1 MTTELN
7 DQNEILSGVIS
18 ITRDQLSRAM
28 ALNAELE
35 VLLGIE
41 RKKVKDLEKTVSD
54 LQPKKDSGKNDAG
67 S

>member
-1 MTTELN
+1 MNTESN

-41 RKKVKDLEKTVSD
+41 RKKNKKLEDELTKN
-54 LQPKKDSGKNDAG
+54 KKEEKS
-67 S
+67 